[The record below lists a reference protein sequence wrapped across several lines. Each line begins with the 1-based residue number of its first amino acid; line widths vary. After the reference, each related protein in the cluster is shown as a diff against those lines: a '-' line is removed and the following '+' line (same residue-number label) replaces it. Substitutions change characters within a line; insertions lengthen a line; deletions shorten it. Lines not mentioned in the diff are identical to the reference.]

1 MTREDIAAKIKP
13 LHWELDEDYSG
24 KKITS
29 AQLINRIVYIRHQET
44 GRVNIV
50 LGYDNGSRIE
60 LDKVVKNIPFHEAK
74 ELAKEWQIDEMCEY
88 FDLD

>member
-24 KKITS
+24 KKIIS

-74 ELAKEWQIDEMCEY
+74 ELAKKWQVDEMCEY